1 VDSFRYNYRACMD
14 MTTDDSAAQV
24 PVPILVAT
32 ALALSRAA
40 RWDEAFAILNVT
52 APTQA
57 GRTALAIA
65 AAQIAVECDYVTAS
79 HSAAERIEHARQLVA
94 ASPTPSEQ
102 WTVAYL
108 HLRLAYWQALH
119 KPDGA
124 IHFGP
129 GGRDLAE
136 LDALRDAAERLR
148 GGAPSPVAR
157 GWAEMCLGWIADN
170 LYGQRDLA
178 PQHYS
183 AGLQAGETG
192 GDDLLV
198 REALRH
204 LGDHD
209 HDRGDHAAALD
220 RWQRAT
226 AVGAR
231 AGTVQGTLSQQI
243 LLAVLAR
250 DAGDEAGAHLL
261 ATEVARWADAIG
273 AAGIHAQAT
282 AFLSGVDPTAPPPDA
297 VQE

>member
-1 VDSFRYNYRACMD
+1 MET
-14 MTTDDSAAQV
+14 TTDDSAAQV
-24 PVPILVAT
+24 PVPALVAA
-32 ALALSRAA
+32 ALALSCAA
-40 RWDEAFAILNVT
+40 RWDEAFAILDVT

-79 HSAAERIEHARQLVA
+79 HGAADRIEHARQLVA
-94 ASPTPSEQ
+94 ASPTLSDQ

-124 IHFGP
+124 THFGP
-129 GGRDLAE
+129 AGRDLAE
-136 LDALRDAAERLR
+136 LDALRDEAQRLR
-148 GGAPSPVAR
+148 GSAPTPVAR

-170 LYGQRDLA
+170 LYGLRDLA

-183 AGLQAGETG
+183 AGLQAGGTG

-204 LGDHD
+204 LGDHN

-220 RWQRAT
+220 RWQQAT

-231 AGTVQGTLSQQI
+231 AGTVPGTLSQQI

-250 DAGDEAGAHLL
+250 DAGDEAGAQLL

-273 AAGIHAQAT
+273 AVGIHAQAT
-282 AFLSGVDPTAPPPDA
+282 AFLSGVDPTAPPPDT